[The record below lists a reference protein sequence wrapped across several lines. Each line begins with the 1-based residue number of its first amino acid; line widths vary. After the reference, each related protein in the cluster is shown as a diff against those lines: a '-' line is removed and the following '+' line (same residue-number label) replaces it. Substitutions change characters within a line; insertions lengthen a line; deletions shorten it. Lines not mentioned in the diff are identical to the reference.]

1 MTANSRVREI
11 LRILKATYPDV
22 RTPLTH
28 RNPLQLLIATI
39 LSAQCRDEK
48 VNEVTERLFERL
60 KTRRQFIEIPLSEL
74 EALIRPTGFY
84 KNKAKSIKGC
94 CAAIGHRHNGRVPER
109 LEELVRLPGVGRKT
123 ANVVLG
129 SAFGIPGIVVDTH
142 VKRVS
147 SRLGLTKETSPAKIE
162 TDLMEIVPKQLWN
175 DFSLQ
180 LIFHGRKVCKARRPE
195 CAICPLRSVCPGRVI
210 KAGS

>member
-60 KTRRQFIEIPLSEL
+60 KTRRQFIEIPLTEL

-162 TDLMEIVPKQLWN
+162 TDLMEIVPKKLWN

>member
-162 TDLMEIVPKQLWN
+162 TDLMEIVPKKLWN

>member
-22 RTPLTH
+22 RTPLAH

-60 KTRRQFIEIPLSEL
+60 KTRRQFIEIPLTEL

-162 TDLMEIVPKQLWN
+162 TDLMEIVPKKLWN

-195 CAICPLRSVCPGRVI
+195 CAICPLRRVC
-210 KAGS
+210 KQASS

>member
-109 LEELVRLPGVGRKT
+109 LEELVRLPGVGRET

-162 TDLMEIVPKQLWN
+162 TDLMEIVPKKLWN